1 VIECYQETL
10 GFRIKK
16 NYLPRL
22 RSSSI
27 VKNCGK
33 IYRHYKVVSGSIVT
47 CKPSLALRGFSS
59 IRFHI
64 GRTIVEFVVA
74 VLVFVFPVL
83 EKGCSN
89 SRLAGPFRSG
99 SLGCAGPFRSGSLG
113 RLNYLHL
120 PKGILPL

>member
-1 VIECYQETL
+1 
-10 GFRIKK
+10 
-16 NYLPRL
+16 
-22 RSSSI
+22 

-83 EKGCSN
+83 EKEVVQTRG
-89 SRLAGPFRSG
+89 LQARSD
-99 SLGCAGPFRSGSLG
+99 LGALVVQARSDLG
-113 RLNYLHL
+113 ALVA
-120 PKGILPL
+120 